1 MIFDFLKKQ
10 NNLDKKKKL
19 TQIMIMSLDI
29 PEVQKSIYLQSLDII
44 DEEYIDK
51 IYNDLIKFVEK
62 YEIKQLEDISKS
74 NFVNIAWMQKK
85 EAIAKKKE
93 INAFNFLLNNI

>member
-10 NNLDKKKKL
+10 KDFEKKKKL

-29 PEVQKSIYLQSLDII
+29 PEVQKSIYLQSL
-44 DEEYIDK
+44 EMIDK
-51 IYNDLIKFVEK
+51 KYINNIYSDLIKFVEK
-62 YEIKQLEDISKS
+62 YEIKELEDISKS

-85 EAIAKKKE
+85 EALNKKKE

>member
-10 NNLDKKKKL
+10 KDIGKKKKL

-29 PEVQKSIYLQSLDII
+29 PEVQKSIYLQSLDMVE
-44 DEEYIDK
+44 DKYVDK

-74 NFVNIAWMQKK
+74 NFVNIAGMQKK

>member
-10 NNLDKKKKL
+10 KNLEKKKKL

-29 PEVQKSIYLQSLDII
+29 PEVQKSIYLQSLEIVDSK
-44 DEEYIDK
+44 YIDK
-51 IYNDLIKFVEK
+51 TYNDLIKFVEK
-62 YEIKQLEDISKS
+62 YEIKKLEDISKS
-74 NFVNIAWMQKK
+74 NFVNITWMQKK